1 MNGAEGAGCVP
12 ADASVVEDR
21 TDEII
26 DVRTIGLV
34 AEETTIE
41 RSANIRRPIVL
52 DGGVHVPHGRQL
64 QTVIRATKAGKVRL
78 IRPADPNLVWV
89 VQTEHHVV
97 EPGSASVDTGVGLAN
112 AVLALHDPGVT
123 FGEPAPPEL
132 VQVELNT
139 ALNGKAPL
147 VVGMARAV
155 PRDEGGVADR
165 LHGRRGIVS
174 RPKVMRD
181 SGDLRAAPGL
191 IHPNG
196 PDNVRDQVAG
206 SVVSRG

>member
-78 IRPADPNLVWV
+78 IRPADPNLVCV
-89 VQTEHHVV
+89 EQTEEHVV

-147 VVGMARAV
+147 VVGMVSAV
-155 PRDEGGVADR
+155 PRDEGGVAD
-165 LHGRRGIVS
+165 S
-174 RPKVMRD
+174 
-181 SGDLRAAPGL
+181 SARAARYSKSPEG
-191 IHPNG
+191 HA
-196 PDNVRDQVAG
+196 R
-206 SVVSRG
+206 